1 MTIGGSI
8 GMAGGIGGVIIGT
21 IIGISSS
28 LTFLFNDSVIGISKA
43 ACFFKLSN
51 LEYNQVHI
59 KLEDDTGETLR
70 QVELMKTD
78 IDGEYFVSFESLS
91 PNTTYHLNGIDKDGK
106 EINLG
111 SNSYFTTLDIPTYE
125 IEVDTSNYNKLLEQY
140 DLIFNINNPNKHRI
154 DALLYCE
161 NDQTLDQRLTST
173 SGAFNFTLPSVL
185 SSYRLELY
193 QEGYLVGQTHF
204 SDYASIE
211 ILDTTSIG
219 ISSISIHVSLGDID
233 HEQIYVFIN
242 PLNDLNSIIRPDV
255 NLGDNY
261 GDSIRIEDF
270 RNILPETEYL
280 LHIVDKNCP
289 TFSSLTI
296 QKLYFK
302 RNCFK
307 I

>member
-1 MTIGGSI
+1 MIIGGSI

-43 ACFFKLSN
+43 TCFFKLSN

-59 KLEDDTGETLR
+59 ELEDNTGETLR
-70 QVELMKTD
+70 QVELMKID
-78 IDGEYFVSFESLS
+78 IDGEYFVSEYTKLAAVESDEI
-91 PNTTYHLNGIDKDGK
+91 NDFKDKDGK

-140 DLIFNINNPNKHRI
+140 DLIFNMNNPNKHQI

-185 SSYRLELY
+185 IRTLSRRI
-193 QEGYLVGQTHF
+193 F
-204 SDYASIE
+204 SWSNA
-211 ILDTTSIG
+211 
-219 ISSISIHVSLGDID
+219 
-233 HEQIYVFIN
+233 F
-242 PLNDLNSIIRPDV
+242 
-255 NLGDNY
+255 
-261 GDSIRIEDF
+261 
-270 RNILPETEYL
+270 
-280 LHIVDKNCP
+280 
-289 TFSSLTI
+289 
-296 QKLYFK
+296 
-302 RNCFK
+302 
-307 I
+307 